1 MVGYMGVAVTV
12 TVTQLE
18 PEIGVEITGIYG
30 RAFVDEGVAAACQ
43 AALEAHGVVVYRD
56 ANIDDDDLIAFSRL
70 LGPVHRR
77 PQSTDSRHPELS
89 IVSLDPNLS
98 LAAGVQPGTFVWHV
112 DGTTEKFPHRATLLT
127 CREVSVDGS
136 GDTEFAN
143 TYAAYAALSDADK
156 AEIADVLVEY
166 GFANEAHR
174 TTPGITDE
182 SRAKWEQFPQMVRS
196 LVWTHRN
203 GRKSMLLGST
213 AGEVVG
219 WPYEK
224 GRALLG
230 RLLEW
235 STQPR
240 FVLRHQWRLGDLVVW
255 DNTGMLHRALPYELS
270 SRRLLHRTALLGDEE
285 VA

>member
-1 MVGYMGVAVTV
+1 MSATV
-12 TVTQLE
+12 VTQLK
-18 PEIGVEITGIYG
+18 PEIGIEIAGIHG
-30 RAFVDEGVAAACQ
+30 HEFVNARVAADCQ
-43 AALEAHGVVVYRD
+43 AALEAHGVVVYRE
-56 ANIDDDDLIAFSRL
+56 ALIDDDDLVAFGRL
-70 LGPVHRR
+70 LGQVHVR
-77 PQSTDSRHPELS
+77 PLSTDSGRPEVS

-98 LAAGVQPGTFVWHV
+98 LSAGVQPGTFVWHI
-112 DGTTEKFPHRATLLT
+112 DGTTEEFPHKATLLT
-127 CREVSVDGS
+127 CWEVSSDGS

-156 AEIADVLVEY
+156 EQIADVLVEY
-166 GFANEAHR
+166 GFSNEAHR
-174 TTPGITDE
+174 NTPVSE
-182 SRAKWEQFPQMVRS
+182 EAHAKWESYPQRVRS
-196 LVWTHRN
+196 LVWTHRD

-219 WPYEK
+219 WPYDE
-224 GRALLG
+224 GRALLD

-240 FVLRHQWRLGDLVVW
+240 FVLRHQWRLGDLVLW

-270 SRRLLHRTALLGDEE
+270 SRRLMHRAALLGDEG

>member
-1 MVGYMGVAVTV
+1 MGVTF
-12 TVTQLE
+12 TELT
-18 PEIGVEITGIYG
+18 PEVGVEITGVHG
-30 RAFVDEGVAAACQ
+30 HAFVDASVAADCQ
-43 AALEAHGVVVYRD
+43 AALEAHGAVVYRE
-56 ANIDDDDLIAFSRL
+56 ANLDDDDLLAFSHL
-70 LGPVHRR
+70 LGRVHVR
-77 PQSTDSRHPELS
+77 PRSADSLNPELS

-98 LAAGVQPGTFVWHV
+98 LAAGVQPGTFAWHI
-112 DGTTEKFPHRATLLT
+112 DGTTEEFPHKATLLT
-127 CREVSVDGS
+127 CREVSNDGS

-143 TYAAYAALSDADK
+143 TYAAYGALSDSDK

-174 TTPGITDE
+174 NTPGVSEE
-182 SRAKWEQFPQMVRS
+182 SLAVWEQFPQKVRP
-196 LVWTHRN
+196 LVWTRRN

-213 AGEVVG
+213 AGQVVG
-219 WPYEK
+219 WPHEK
-224 GRALLG
+224 GRALLD

-240 FVLRHQWRLGDLVVW
+240 FVLRHHWHLGDLVVW

-270 SRRLLHRTALLGDEE
+270 SRRLMHRTALLGDEA

>member
-1 MVGYMGVAVTV
+1 MNV
-12 TVTQLE
+12 TVTQLS
-18 PEIGVEITGIYG
+18 PEIGVEITGLQG
-30 RAFVDEGVAAACQ
+30 SAFVDARVAADCQ
-43 AALEAHGVVVYRD
+43 AALDAHGVVVYRE

-70 LGPVHRR
+70 LGPVHLR
-77 PQSTDSRHPELS
+77 PRSTDSKRPELS

-98 LAAGVQPGTFVWHV
+98 LAAGVQPGTFAWHI
-112 DGTTEKFPHRATLLT
+112 DGTTEEFPHKATLLT
-127 CREVSVDGS
+127 CREVSSDGS

-156 AEIADVLVEY
+156 AEIADVMVEY
-166 GFANEAHR
+166 GYSNEAHR
-174 TTPGITDE
+174 TTPNISPE
-182 SRAKWEQFPQMVRS
+182 SRAKWEQFPQKVRP
-196 LVWTHRN
+196 LVWTRRD

-213 AGEVVG
+213 AGQVVG

-224 GRALLG
+224 GRALLD

-240 FVLRHQWRLGDLVVW
+240 FVLHHQWRVGDLVVW
-255 DNTGMLHRALPYELS
+255 DNTGMLHRAMPYELS
-270 SRRLLHRTALLGDEE
+270 SRRLMHRTALLGDET